1 MSSSVGVPQN
11 FVDTQDVS
19 LENVSDG
26 LIYPQLTDV
35 NFTVDSNI
43 EKNQLTDDRIDNVF
57 SLRMI
62 SIEGNM
68 VVTNPEWTALLALT
82 VDVNGI
88 RPVKIWQVSWTDATG
103 TTVSTAFNG
112 QMQTLQP
119 IDSGLG
125 SVTLFFR
132 IQSDEV
138 AGIV

>member
-1 MSSSVGVPQN
+1 MSSPVGLPEN

-19 LENVSDG
+19 LENLSDS
-26 LIYPQLTDV
+26 LIYTQLTDV

-43 EKNQLTDDRIDNVF
+43 EKNQLTDDTIDNVF

-68 VVTNPEWTALLALT
+68 VVTNPEWAALLDLT
-82 VDVNGI
+82 IDFEGI
-88 RPVKIWQVSWTDATG
+88 RPVKIWKVNWTDATG

-112 QMQTLQP
+112 QLQTLTP

-125 SVTLFFR
+125 SVTLFFK
-132 IQSDEV
+132 IQSDQSV
-138 AGIV
+138 GIV

>member
-1 MSSSVGVPQN
+1 MVNVGVPQN

-19 LENVSDG
+19 LENLSDS
-26 LIYPQLTDV
+26 LTYTQLTDV
-35 NFTVDSNI
+35 NFTINSTV
-43 EKNQLTDDRIDNVF
+43 EKNQLTNDRIDNVF

-68 VVTNPEWTALLALT
+68 VLTRPEWAALLALT
-82 VDVNGI
+82 IDVNGI
-88 RPVKIWQVSWTDATG
+88 RPAKIWKVNWTDATG
-103 TTVSTAFNG
+103 TTLSTAFNG
-112 QMQTLQP
+112 QMQTLTP
-119 IDSGLG
+119 IDIGLG